1 MHPRRGP
8 RLSSRWSSPR
18 TARLRIRSMAD
29 VGPCCIG
36 PVAGSAWRKGSAD
49 PRRGLRAISAMY
61 QRVCM
66 KMDSVA
72 EGTCSP
78 ICIGTVAALEKG
90 NLAFLSSPCPQ
101 SPRFAPGPHCACGLG
116 GFVSSESAA
125 AFFAARTSEKQ
136 TPRASNLLPYI
147 TRRHIQQRIDDC
159 GRHVAA
165 AFAAPRHNPGHA
177 VEFHDELF

>member
-1 MHPRRGP
+1 MHPGRGP

-18 TARLRIRSMAD
+18 TARLRVRSMAD

-36 PVAGSAWRKGSAD
+36 PVAGSAWRKGPAD
-49 PRRGLRAISAMY
+49 PRRGSRAISAMY

-66 KMDSVA
+66 KMDSAA

-90 NLAFLSSPCPQ
+90 NLAFLSSPSPQ
-101 SPRFAPGPHCACGLG
+101 SPRFAPGQHGAAGSGVCFERIRSRGLCGEDQRETNPQAPN
-116 GFVSSESAA
+116 S
-125 AFFAARTSEKQ
+125 
-136 TPRASNLLPYI
+136 LPYI
-147 TRRHIQQRIDDC
+147 TRRHIQQRIYDC

-165 AFAAPRHNPGHA
+165 AFAAPRHNPRH
-177 VEFHDELF
+177 VLKLHDELF

>member
-49 PRRGLRAISAMY
+49 PRRGSRAISAMY

-72 EGTCSP
+72 AGTCSP

-101 SPRFAPGPHCACGLG
+101 SPRFAPDQHGACGPEG
-116 GFVSSESAA
+116 ACFERIRSRV
-125 AFFAARTSEKQ
+125 FAARTSEKQ

-165 AFAAPRHNPGHA
+165 AFAAPRHNPGH
-177 VEFHDELF
+177 VLKLHDELF